1 MSVESNLY
9 ILRESESFDEIHGV
23 ALSDPSLPLKL
34 YADRKAVATMHDQV
48 YAVSVGALLTIL
60 VIDGVICQMLAV
72 APAFFISSAFISFLL
87 LTISRDYREVQKYS
101 GSSSAVLEITK
112 DFLTWRTYTGQRI
125 VTFPWSLVETVEASN
140 DRRYSMLSFEFTD
153 SELLI
158 QYAADA
164 KHREHLIKK
173 LKMYD
178 GRLQV
183 STFGLPLSAVELEDV
198 LRLRLSGTTPRASRA
213 ADSPV
218 LKISASSP
226 FQ

>member
-9 ILRESESFDEIHGV
+9 IFNESESFDEIHGV
-23 ALSDPSLPLKL
+23 ALSDPSLPLKF
-34 YADRKAVATMHDQV
+34 YADRKAVATMQDQV
-48 YAVSVGALLTIL
+48 YAVSVGALLTIW

-87 LTISRDYREVQKYS
+87 LMISRDYRAVQKDS

-125 VTFPWSLVETVEASN
+125 VTFPWSLVETVGASN

-183 STFGLPLSAVELEDV
+183 STFGLPLSADELEDV
-198 LRLRLSGTTPRASRA
+198 LRLRLAASTALRASRA
-213 ADSPV
+213 ADSAV
-218 LKISASSP
+218 RNSTSSP
-226 FQ
+226 F